1 MSEARNDIKD
11 NLSKVYERI
20 RRAAER
26 AGRDPE
32 SIKLVAVTK
41 NVTVDRITEAIK
53 QGVTD
58 IGENRVQELLMK
70 HDAIGSRCSWH
81 MIGHLQRNKVR
92 QIIDKVTLI
101 HSLDSLELAEEI
113 NKRASAANLTVDVLI
128 QVNVAGEESKFGIS
142 PGEVPDFARSV
153 SKYPGIRVRGLMTIA
168 PYAENPEEI
177 RWVFRDLK
185 RLAIDMKGENI
196 DNIYMDFLSM
206 GMSNDFEAAIEEG
219 ANIVRIG
226 SAIFGKRI

>member
-58 IGENRVQELLMK
+58 IGENRV
-70 HDAIGSRCSWH
+70 
-81 MIGHLQRNKVR
+81 RNC
-92 QIIDKVTLI
+92 L
-101 HSLDSLELAEEI
+101 
-113 NKRASAANLTVDVLI
+113 
-128 QVNVAGEESKFGIS
+128 
-142 PGEVPDFARSV
+142 
-153 SKYPGIRVRGLMTIA
+153 
-168 PYAENPEEI
+168 
-177 RWVFRDLK
+177 
-185 RLAIDMKGENI
+185 
-196 DNIYMDFLSM
+196 
-206 GMSNDFEAAIEEG
+206 
-219 ANIVRIG
+219 
-226 SAIFGKRI
+226 